1 MKRELRKKERN
12 THVCELCKREILP
25 DLEPDPVHIKQKGVR
40 SCGYIKIVIMR
51 RTSE

>member
-25 DLEPDPVHIKQKGVR
+25 DLEPDPVHIKTKRG
-40 SCGYIKIVIMR
+40 
-51 RTSE
+51 SELWIHKDCYYAQNK